1 MKLVN
6 DNGMIAVSN
15 KVIAAVAGSA
25 AAACFGVRGMTE
37 TSVRDGI
44 VRLLRGE
51 QMTKG
56 VCVTPSEDGGSVD
69 LELHIAVGPGVNIMA
84 AGASIIAEVRYHV
97 ERQTGFRTG
106 RITVC
111 VDGVKA

>member
-37 TSVRDGI
+37 TSVW
-44 VRLLRGE
+44 GE